1 KTIRKPMRLL
11 FTTIILLL
19 SLQGYSQH
27 SLDFVIPPCPHMGTL
42 DPAGRTIDLVV
53 FPNPASGT
61 LFVKAGAANGFEKV
75 HIRVYSVL
83 GRLVAGP
90 ETDRHLPQISI
101 DVSGLGSGLYLL
113 EYSSGSTVLRKKIII
128 DNSLRTRE

>member
-1 KTIRKPMRLL
+1 MKLL
-11 FTTIILLL
+11 FASIILLL

-42 DPAGRTIDLVV
+42 DPADRTIDFVV

-61 LFVKAGAANGFEKV
+61 LFVEARAAIGFEKV

-83 GRLVAGP
+83 GRLVVGH
-90 ETDRHLPQISI
+90 EMDRSMQKASI

-113 EYSSGSTVLRKKIII
+113 EYSSGSTVLRKMVII

>member
-1 KTIRKPMRLL
+1 MKLL
-11 FTTIILLL
+11 FASIILLL

-61 LFVKAGAANGFEKV
+61 LFVEASAANGFEKV

-83 GRLVAGP
+83 GRLVAGH
-90 ETDRHLPQISI
+90 EMDRSMQKASI

-113 EYSSGSTVLRKKIII
+113 EYSSGSTVLRKKVII